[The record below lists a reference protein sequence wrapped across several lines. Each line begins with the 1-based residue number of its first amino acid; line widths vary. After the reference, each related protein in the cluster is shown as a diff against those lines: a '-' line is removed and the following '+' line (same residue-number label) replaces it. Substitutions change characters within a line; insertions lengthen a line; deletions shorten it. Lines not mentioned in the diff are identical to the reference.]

1 MTSDTTVMT
10 VRGAVP
16 AEQLGFTLPH
26 EHLLCQTVRE
36 YRGAGQLD
44 DESLA
49 VEELIRFA
57 EVGGGALVDVT
68 TEEIGRN
75 PAALSRI
82 SQATGVHI
90 VMGSGHYRDPYLDRD
105 WFDHHDVGAIADAI
119 VRDATAG
126 VGDSEVRA
134 GIIGEI
140 GANDRYISA
149 AEERS
154 FRAAARAHHRTGLTI
169 STHAA
174 WWPIGLAQLD
184 LLEQE
189 DVPTDRVIIGHVDTV
204 ADPDYPLALARRGCW
219 VQFDGFG
226 TDAPHDQDRALR
238 RIKALA
244 ESGHLSQVL
253 ISHDVFLRQHLH
265 VYGGGG
271 YTYIADSLVATL
283 SAEGFTADE
292 IQQLTCGNPQ
302 RALCGAPQ

>member
-1 MTSDTTVMT
+1 MTSATTVMT
-10 VRGAVP
+10 VLGAVP

-49 VEELIRFA
+49 VEELISFA
-57 EVGGGALVDVT
+57 DAGGGALVDLT
-68 TEEIGRN
+68 TDEIGRDPN
-75 PAALSRI
+75 ALSRI

-90 VMGSGHYRDPYLDRD
+90 VMGSGHYRDPYLDRE
-105 WFDHHDVGAIADAI
+105 WFDRHDVGAIADEI
-119 VRDATAG
+119 VKDATAG
-126 VGDSEVRA
+126 VGDSDVRS

-140 GANDRYISA
+140 GTNDRYISA

-154 FRAAARAHHRTGLTI
+154 FRGAGRAHHRTGLSI

-174 WWPIGLAQLD
+174 WWPVGLAQLD

-189 DVPTDRVIIGHVDTV
+189 SVPADRVIIGHVDTV

-226 TDAPHDQDRALR
+226 TDAPHDQDRAMR

-244 ESGHLSQVL
+244 ECGHLNQIL
-253 ISHDVFLRQHLH
+253 ISHDVFLRPHLH
-265 VYGGGG
+265 AYGGGG
-271 YTYIADSLVATL
+271 YTYIADSVVDQL
-283 SAEGFTADE
+283 SAEGFAANE
-292 IQQLTCGNPQ
+292 IRQLTYDNPQ
-302 RALCGAPQ
+302 RALYGPPR